1 MVWPLRRTQD
11 HGPRTSAVRLDSRS
25 LALRMTYRLYY
36 NDAYLTDFDATLVE
50 VADDGRRVYLDRTAF
65 YPTSGGQP
73 FDTGTLGGRRV
84 VDVVDEETRI
94 AHLLDGPLE
103 AKAGRVPAHVDWPRR
118 FDHMQQHTGQ
128 HLLSAV
134 LENLFGWRTVSVHF
148 GDTVSTLDVDAD
160 AAPHARLVA
169 AEDRANLLIAEN
181 RPVTVAFENAEEAM
195 GLRKATGR
203 TGEIRV
209 VSIAEVDR
217 SACGGTHV
225 RATAEIGVLL
235 IRRTERVKQGTRI
248 EFVCGLRAASR
259 ARADYDALASIA
271 QGVSSAVD
279 DAAGVVNARL
289 AAGQE
294 AEAARRKA
302 ARELDGYHAR
312 ERVEAAVPDAR
323 GVRRVVERRA
333 GGTLDDL
340 KGLAHAVC
348 AHPRS
353 AFIGAIESAG
363 GLLVGTSEDSGL
375 AAGSVLRAAVEA
387 AGRRVAAHGAGRRA
401 GG

>member
-1 MVWPLRRTQD
+1 
-11 HGPRTSAVRLDSRS
+11 
-25 LALRMTYRLYY
+25 MTYRLYY
-36 NDAYLTDFDATLVE
+36 NDAYLTDFDAMLVE

-94 AHLLDGPLE
+94 AHLLDAPLD
-103 AKAGRVPAHVDWPRR
+103 ARAGRLPAHVDWPRR

-134 LENLFGWRTVSVHF
+134 LEDLFGWKTVSVHF
-148 GDTVSTLDVDAD
+148 GDHVSTLDVDAPAVSHD
-160 AAPHARLVA
+160 RLVA
-169 AEDRANLLIAEN
+169 AEDRANLLVAEN
-181 RPVTVAFENAEEAM
+181 RPVTVAFESAETAV

-203 TGEIRV
+203 TGEIRI
-209 VSIAEVDR
+209 VSIADVDR

-225 RATAEIGVLL
+225 RATGEIGVLL
-235 IRRTERVKQGTRI
+235 VRRSEKVKQGTRI
-248 EFVCGLRAASR
+248 EFVCGLRAVSR
-259 ARADYDALASIA
+259 ARADYDALSAIA
-271 QGVSSAVD
+271 QAVTSAVD
-279 DAAGVVNARL
+279 DAAAVVHARL

-294 AEAARRKA
+294 AESARRRL
-302 ARELDGYHAR
+302 ARELDAYHAR
-312 ERVEAAVPDAR
+312 ERVAAAVPDGR

-333 GGTLDDL
+333 NGVLDDL

-348 AHPRS
+348 AEPRS

-363 GLLVGTSEDSGL
+363 GVLVGTSEDSGL
-375 AAGSVLRAAVEA
+375 AAGSVLKAAVEA
-387 AGRRVAAHGAGRRA
+387 AGGRGGGSPRMAQGAVPPANMNSVIDAVQAEWDRA
-401 GG
+401 S